1 IKAYTRARALA
12 DHKGLSAKL
21 FYVDRQGPKK
31 GDDTG
36 TPVKAGR
43 TILGLL
49 QDVRKKHGTKMKP
62 HLHMEIRRYGELIDP
77 ADLLPLW
84 AARRSRSQ

>member
-1 IKAYTRARALA
+1 M
-12 DHKGLSAKL
+12 
-21 FYVDRQGPKK
+21 
-31 GDDTG
+31 
-36 TPVKAGR
+36 KAGR